1 MDVALE
7 DQEVTLAAFN
17 ISWHAAIVSHQH
29 LPMMCDLLRFNLE
42 VVCVGSGGGSL
53 RTKTLILTAFVSNA
67 VGGVGYKL
75 ATVRDLMP
83 FPRGR
88 RQGAEP
94 LQFKACDQT
103 LCDQT
108 RAARLQ
114 GWTSAG
120 FEKAF
125 RSSWHLQSQSQR
137 HVATAARSC
146 RSSPVDPGPAR

>member
-94 LQFKACDQT
+94 LQYKSLSNKYSKD
-103 LCDQT
+103 
-108 RAARLQ
+108 
-114 GWTSAG
+114 
-120 FEKAF
+120 
-125 RSSWHLQSQSQR
+125 
-137 HVATAARSC
+137 
-146 RSSPVDPGPAR
+146 